1 MWLKHLKSSVP
12 AHPSHHKRRFLSGIM
27 STGASQPP
35 PPPPPPTPPT
45 PTPMMLSSDAS
56 GTLHSKRTHDQVS
69 ESKRA
74 WVLGADELHLALFEG
89 TTMNPRIILLKV

>member
-1 MWLKHLKSSVP
+1 MESLERGVFSRGLKMRKNVTKCGKVL
-12 AHPSHHKRRFLSGIM
+12 
-27 STGASQPP
+27 TGGS
-35 PPPPPPTPPT
+35 PPTPPT

-56 GTLHSKRTHDQVS
+56 GTLHSKRTHDRVS

-74 WVLGADELHLALFEG
+74 WVLGAELHLALFEG